1 MKNLT
6 LSFMKENKPI
16 QSKRLLSLNN
26 REKNLLVKI
35 IPFLVIIS
43 AIFRLLRANNH
54 FIFSTQ
60 YLSNSLLIGTI
71 TVFLFFAFFLFNGL
85 FNNKQYGWVL
95 LCIFQGILLIYDLS
109 VGNTFTGVFTGLIGG
124 WILIQVKEKY
134 EAV

>member
-16 QSKRLLSLNN
+16 YSKKLLSLNEQ
-26 REKNLLVKI
+26 EKNLFVKI

-54 FIFSTQ
+54 FIFSPE

-71 TVFLFFAFFLFNGL
+71 TVFLIFAFFLFNGL

-95 LCIFQGILLIYDLS
+95 VFIFQSILLIYDLAI
-109 VGNTFTGVFTGLIGG
+109 GNTLTGIPTGLIGG
-124 WILIQVKEKY
+124 WILMQVKEKY

>member
-1 MKNLT
+1 
-6 LSFMKENKPI
+6 MKENKPI

-54 FIFSTQ
+54 FIFSTE

>member
-1 MKNLT
+1 
-6 LSFMKENKPI
+6 MKENKPI

>member
-16 QSKRLLSLNN
+16 SSEKLLSLNN
-26 REKNLLVKI
+26 QEKNLLVKI

-54 FIFSTQ
+54 FIFLPE
-60 YLSNSLLIGTI
+60 YLFYSLLIGTI

-109 VGNTFTGVFTGLIGG
+109 VGNILTGIFTGLIGG
-124 WILIQVKEKY
+124 WILMQVKEKY